1 MRPAPGGASEAPG
14 SETSPSAAAWRAAD
28 EGAPGSASTIAR
40 RLRIGVFAAAALA
53 LAAVAPARQALADPT
68 AVETTDTP
76 SVFAYDYGEVETT
89 RSSALS
95 GALRAAG
102 NGTTGI
108 FLNPANLALTRVYH
122 IEALG
127 EITPEVGRQ
136 VYGGAVV
143 DSTTNRLAG
152 GVSVTGGFMDP
163 SGTDRSWMDIRM
175 ALAFPISDVIFI
187 GVGGRYLKL
196 TENGNGPFGPSKAS
210 GGLKDPSGGR
220 FALVNLPTF
229 DAGVTLK
236 LANIVYIGLSGQNLT
251 YPNNGYLPTTAGG
264 GIAVATQDFTIEGD
278 GVADFS
284 SYSGPRARAM
294 IGGEYLLINHIPLRA
309 GYRYDQ
315 GANSHAV
322 SAGVGYMAREFS
334 IEASVR
340 RTVAGPAATMLFFGV
355 AYFLESSGL
364 TKAQPDY

>member
-1 MRPAPGGASEAPG
+1 M
-14 SETSPSAAAWRAAD
+14 PSARVARSDLRGAISTGALLLSAGLSVAVPSGVAA
-28 EGAPGSASTIAR
+28 
-40 RLRIGVFAAAALA
+40 
-53 LAAVAPARQALADPT
+53 ADPT

-76 SVFAYDYGEVETT
+76 STFAYDYGEVETT
-89 RSSALS
+89 RSAGMG

-102 NGTTGI
+102 NGTTGL

-122 IEALG
+122 IEAIG

-152 GVSVTGGFMDP
+152 GTAITGGFMDP
-163 SGTDRSWMDIRM
+163 SGTDRSWMDIRLG
-175 ALAFPISDVIFI
+175 LAFPINDSFYI
-187 GVGGRYLKL
+187 GLGGRYLKL
-196 TENGNGPFGPSKAS
+196 TENGNGPFGTSKAS

-220 FALVNLPTF
+220 FALVNIPTF
-229 DAGVTLK
+229 DAGVTVK
-236 LANIVYIGLSGQNLT
+236 LANIVHIGLTGQNLT

-264 GIAVATQDFTIEGD
+264 GIAVATQDFTIEAD
-278 GVADFS
+278 AIADFN
-284 SYSGPRARAM
+284 SYLSPTARVMA
-294 IGGEYLLINHIPLRA
+294 GGEYLLINHIPLRA

-315 GANSHAV
+315 GANSHAL
-322 SAGVGYMAREFS
+322 SAGVGYLAREFS
-334 IEASVR
+334 VEASVR
-340 RTVAGPAATMLFFGV
+340 RTVAGPPATMIFFGA